1 MLGAKGIERRFEKTI
16 GLDILRR
23 FEKVVNVFMLL
34 VTLILFGMAGYVYLE
49 GLSPFDAI
57 YLTIIT
63 VATVGY
69 GDIVP
74 MSFGGKVFSLFVVV
88 FGGVVLAYGLSVLV
102 SFLVEVEI
110 KEVLGVYRMKKEIMG
125 KKGHI
130 IVCGYGTI
138 GRNVVARLENQ
149 GTDFVV
155 VENDPEKIEELAG
168 KSYLVIRGDAT
179 VEETLKQANIGEALG
194 LISALSTDPDNL
206 IVSMTARDLNPD
218 ITIVSRVTRRTNI
231 KRFIGV
237 GVERVVLPEF
247 VGGTK
252 LADAILKPRVTE
264 FLGGTGLKESL
275 IEMDDM
281 PVEEASPYSGKTI
294 KDLRIPQAYRAI
306 LAAIER
312 NGELI
317 IPPLAEDVI
326 KGGDILFT
334 VGKKE
339 DLARLREAIRPR

>member
-1 MLGAKGIERRFEKTI
+1 MLGIKGLERRLERVI
-16 GLDILRR
+16 GFDILRR
-23 FEKVVNVFMLL
+23 VKTVVNVFVLA
-34 VTLILFGMAGYVYLE
+34 VTLVLLGMAGYIYLE
-49 GLSPFDAI
+49 GLTPFDAL

-69 GDIVP
+69 GDLVP
-74 MSFGGKVFSLFVVV
+74 HTFLGKVFSLFVVV

-102 SFLVEVEI
+102 SFLLEGEI
-110 KEVLGVYRMKKEIMG
+110 KHALGVYRMKKEIMG

-138 GRNVVARLENQ
+138 GRNVVTRLESQ
-149 GTDFVV
+149 KVDFVV
-155 VENDPEKIEELAG
+155 VETDPDKIRELREKNRWAI
-168 KSYLVIRGDAT
+168 KGDAT
-179 VEETLKQANIGEALG
+179 EEETLKEANIEKASG
-194 LISALSTDPDNL
+194 LISALSTDAENL
-206 IVSMTARDLNPD
+206 IVSMTARDLNPN

-231 KRFIGV
+231 KRFIGA

-275 IEMDDM
+275 VEMDDM
-281 PVEEASPYSGKTI
+281 PVEEASPFCGKTL
-294 KDLRIPQAYRAI
+294 KDLRIPQTYNVI

-312 NGELI
+312 DGELI
-317 IPPLAEDVI
+317 IPPMAGDVV
-326 KGGDILFT
+326 KRGDILFM
-334 VGKKE
+334 VGKKD
-339 DLARLREAIRPR
+339 DLKRLRETIRSK